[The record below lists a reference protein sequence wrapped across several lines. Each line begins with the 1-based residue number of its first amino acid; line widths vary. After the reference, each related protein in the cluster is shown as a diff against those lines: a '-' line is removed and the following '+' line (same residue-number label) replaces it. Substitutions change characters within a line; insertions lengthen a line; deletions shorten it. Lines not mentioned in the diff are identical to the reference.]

1 MVSHAVTKLLQY
13 QGGRH
18 CIYLRSDLVNDS
30 MFPFKAQDQVV
41 VRIDDGRLVIEPA
54 EDAAPGKS
62 QKRK

>member
-1 MVSHAVTKLLQY
+1 MVSQAVTKLLQY

-30 MFPFKAQDQVV
+30 MFPFRADEQVV

-54 EDAAPGKS
+54 SPVKP
-62 QKRK
+62 QKKK